1 MYQHIYSSDDYFFA
15 SFFTLILF
23 MVGLLFGMISMTAY
37 ESGRKRLINTV
48 IVANLVVG
56 VICGVVLYHLFDN
69 GPFAMLPAGY
79 WLGFLGCSSAIA
91 LTASR
96 EIEKE
101 LALGKEISAQA
112 SRLQELLDN
121 DQDGVISTKDID
133 AAGETALRHGISQ
146 AVVKHMR
153 GNMSSIGHE
162 VGSSVYVASLIDLT
176 SLETRLLD
184 KYKAWL

>member
-1 MYQHIYSSDDYFFA
+1 MYQHTYQSIDYAFA
-15 SFFTLILF
+15 SFCAMILF
-23 MVGLLFGMISMTAY
+23 MVGLLFGMIAMTAY
-37 ESGRKRLINTV
+37 ESGRKTLITTV

-56 VICGVVLYHLFDN
+56 VICSVILYHLFDN
-69 GPFAMLPAGY
+69 GPFVIWPAAY
-79 WLGFLGCSSAIA
+79 WLGFLICSVAIA
-91 LTASR
+91 LTAAR

-121 DQDGVISTKDID
+121 DRDGVISTKDID
-133 AAGETALRHGISQ
+133 AAGETAVRHGIRQ

>member
-1 MYQHIYSSDDYFFA
+1 MYQHTYQSIDYAFA
-15 SFFTLILF
+15 SLFAMILF
-23 MVGLLFGMISMTAY
+23 MVGLLFGMIAMTAY
-37 ESGRKRLINTV
+37 ESGRKPLITTV

-56 VICGVVLYHLFDN
+56 VICSVILYHLFDN
-69 GPFAMLPAGY
+69 GPFVIWPAAY
-79 WLGFLGCSSAIA
+79 WLGFLICSVSIA
-91 LTASR
+91 LTAAR

-121 DQDGVISTKDID
+121 DRDGVISTKDID
-133 AAGETALRHGISQ
+133 AVGETVVRHGIRQ